1 MKLQGTPEWFE
12 AKLGKIGAS
21 HISDVMAKGSG
32 TTRNNYMMRLLCERL
47 TGNHE
52 ETYSNAAMQRGIEE
66 EPMAI
71 AEYELAT
78 GRLVTAV
85 GFVDN
90 PKVPMSGASPDG
102 LVGDDGLIEVKSP
115 NTAQHVDALLAGKI
129 DRKYRL
135 QMMWQIYCTQREW
148 CDFVSYDSRM
158 PPKHQ
163 LVVIRVEKDNAVI
176 TDIRIAVETFLAE
189 LDALEAK
196 LK

>member
-52 ETYSNAAMQRGIEE
+52 ETYSNATMKRGIEE

-85 GFVDN
+85 GFIDN

-115 NTAQHVDALLAGKI
+115 NTAQHVDTLLAGKI

-135 QMMWQIYCTQREW
+135 QMMWQIYCTKREW
-148 CDFVSYDSRM
+148 CDFVSYDPRM

-176 TDIRIAVETFLAE
+176 TDIRIAVETFLTE